1 MFLSL
6 GFEVALAQAL
16 HFLVSNLVR
25 YPQILTYFLS
35 PGFPVCCLPLRQA
48 SSFSGSPLPQAF
60 TFSLPTSLPDTPHDS
75 FFHSC
80 SLVSVSFSI
89 TCGKAPPNLSGF
101 RCHLHRD
108 MPLYLQLC
116 DRVIFR
122 VARNR
127 NHLSLVTKEG
137 ELTRE

>member
-25 YPQILTYFLS
+25 YPQILTYFLY
-35 PGFPVCCLPLRQA
+35 PGFPVRYLPLLQA
-48 SSFSGSPLPQAF
+48 SSFNGLSPAPGFHIQSAPL
-60 TFSLPTSLPDTPHDS
+60 SLPNTRHNS

-80 SLVSVSFSI
+80 SLVSVSFSV
-89 TCGKAPPNLSGF
+89 TCGMAPPNLSGF

-116 DRVIFR
+116 DHVIFR
-122 VARNR
+122 ITRNR
-127 NHLSLVTKEG
+127 NHLSLVTKG